1 MNMIWWGFLAVR
13 EGGDYM
19 YIVLVDDTH
28 EPFCS
33 RIITKICVLF
43 QRERY
48 IHVFIFYFKNTHTYS
63 IEVVADFMGYLK
75 IQFQRV

>member
-1 MNMIWWGFLAVR
+1 MIWWGFLAVR

-48 IHVFIFYFKNTHTYS
+48 IHVFIFNFKNLSKRKIHTCSYFLFQKYTHVFY
-63 IEVVADFMGYLK
+63 
-75 IQFQRV
+75 